1 MPESPSGVLPYEGV
15 KGTVADRFQV
25 RTVPFAFHGA
35 RLRFD
40 LAATVFASAGIDPG
54 SALLLR
60 HLQTVLKEL
69 AADAGTPQG
78 AGIHRVLDLGCGH
91 GVLGLTLLALAP
103 ERHVTLVD
111 RDALALAY
119 TARNLTL
126 NGLPPGQATIAASLG
141 YDDVDRSEPFDL
153 VVSNVPGKA
162 GEAAIAE
169 LVSAPEPWG
178 RVGTLVAVVVVA
190 PLADQVRQVLGPDRF
205 EILLDKG
212 TKAHQVLIARRTGAG
227 GAPPTGAGA
236 HGFDGGRYDRE
247 RSRFQT
253 ADLAWDAETV
263 TGIEEFDSLSHAT
276 RLLRPAL
283 RGLRAGP
290 CTVVNPGQGHRALIA
305 ARSGQRLT
313 AVVSRDLLALR
324 ATARL
329 LAANGVPP
337 ADPVSPPVTGDGP
350 GHQIPATDYLHGLSV
365 PPPGRFA
372 TVIVHADD
380 KVHTPW
386 LANDL
391 RELISAGTGLQ
402 LVLTGRASLLGRLEA
417 DLLSRHGGRLFYKQ
431 GRDGY
436 RVVRYQYRPAA

>member
-1 MPESPSGVLPYEGV
+1 MLPYEGV
-15 KGTVADRFQV
+15 KGTVADLFQV

-40 LAATVFASAGIDPG
+40 LAATVFASAGVDPG

-60 HLQTVLKEL
+60 HLQTVLKEQ
-69 AADAGTPQG
+69 AGDPP
-78 AGIHRVLDLGCGH
+78 AGGTVRRVLDLGCGH
-91 GVLGLTLLALAP
+91 GILGLTLLALDP
-103 ERHVTLVD
+103 SRHVTLVD

-119 TARNLTL
+119 TARNLAL
-126 NGLPPGQATIAASLG
+126 NGLPAEQAHIAGSLG
-141 YDDVDRSEPFDL
+141 YDEVDRAEPFDL
-153 VVSNVPGKA
+153 VVSNIPGKA
-162 GEAAIAE
+162 GDAVIGE
-169 LVSAPEPWG
+169 LASAPEPWG

-190 PLADQVRQVLGPDRF
+190 PLADQVRAIFAPDRF
-205 EILLDKG
+205 EVLLDKG
-212 TKAHQVLIARRTGAG
+212 TKAHQVLIARRTAG
-227 GAPPTGAGA
+227 HADHTS
-236 HGFDGGRYDRE
+236 GFDAGRYDRE
-247 RSRFQT
+247 RSPFQT

-263 TGIEEFDSLSHAT
+263 TGIDEFDSLSHAT

-329 LAANGVPP
+329 LAANGLS
-337 ADPVSPPVTGDGP
+337 AGDGVSGAAAGDDP
-350 GHQIPATDYLHGLSV
+350 GHQIPETAYLHGLTI

-386 LANDL
+386 LTAEL
-391 RELISAGTGLQ
+391 RALITAGTGLQ

-417 DLLSRHGGRLFYKQ
+417 DLLSRHGGRLFYKR

-436 RVVRYQYRPAA
+436 RVVRFQYRPSA

>member
-1 MPESPSGVLPYEGV
+1 VLPDEGT
-15 KGTVADRFQV
+15 KGTVADLFQV

-40 LAATVFASAGIDPG
+40 LAATVFASAGIDAG

-60 HLQTVLKEL
+60 HLQTVLKEQHAGVADS
-69 AADAGTPQG
+69 AAGG
-78 AGIHRVLDLGCGH
+78 GIRRVLDLGCGH
-91 GVLGLTLLALAP
+91 GVLGLTLLALRP
-103 ERHVTLVD
+103 ECHVTLVD

-126 NGLPPGQATIAASLG
+126 NGLPPHQAHITGSLG
-141 YDDVDRSEPFDL
+141 YDDVDRSQPFDL
-153 VVSNVPGKA
+153 VVSNIPGKA
-162 GEAAIAE
+162 GEEAIAE
-169 LVSAPEPWG
+169 LVAAPEPWG
-178 RVGTLVAVVVVA
+178 RAGTLVAVVVVA
-190 PLADQVRQVLGPDRF
+190 PLADQVRRVLAPDRF
-205 EILLDKG
+205 DLLLDKG
-212 TKAHQVLIARRTGAG
+212 TKAHQVLIARRTAG
-227 GAPPTGAGA
+227 GGASLPAGPA
-236 HGFDGGRYDRE
+236 QHSGFDAGRYNRG
-247 RSRFQT
+247 RSRFQA
-253 ADLAWDAETV
+253 ADLVWEAETV

-313 AVVSRDLLALR
+313 DVVSRDLLALR

-337 ADPVSPPVTGDGP
+337 ADPDSRDVNGDGRP
-350 GHQIPATDYLHGLSV
+350 IPPTAYRHGLNL
-365 PPPGRFA
+365 PAPARFG

-386 LANDL
+386 LAHEL
-391 RELISAGTGLQ
+391 RELITAGTGLQ

-436 RVVRYQYRPAA
+436 RVVRYQYRPSA

>member
-1 MPESPSGVLPYEGV
+1 MLPYEGV
-15 KGTVADRFQV
+15 KGTVADLFQV

-60 HLQTVLKEL
+60 HLQTVLKEQD
-69 AADAGTPQG
+69 AAGGDEV
-78 AGIHRVLDLGCGH
+78 HRVLDLGCGH
-91 GVLGLTLLALAP
+91 GVLGLTLLALGP
-103 ERHVTLVD
+103 DRHVTLVD

-119 TARNLTL
+119 TARNLAL
-126 NGLPPGQATIAASLG
+126 NGMPAERAHITASLG

-153 VVSNVPGKA
+153 VVSNIPGKA

-169 LVSAPEPWG
+169 LVSAPDPWG

-190 PLADQVRQVLGPDRF
+190 PLAESLRQVFAADRF

-212 TKAHQVLIARRTGAG
+212 TKAHQVLIARRTAGDGAS
-227 GAPPTGAGA
+227 PYTGAERPS
-236 HGFDGGRYDRE
+236 GFEAGRYNRQ
-247 RSRFQT
+247 RSPFQT
-253 ADLAWDAETV
+253 ADLAWEAETV
-263 TGIEEFDSLSHAT
+263 TGIEEFDGLSHAT

-329 LAANGVPP
+329 LAANG
-337 ADPVSPPVTGDGP
+337 AARGDQESAAATGDGP
-350 GHQIPATDYLHGLSV
+350 GTAFPGTEYLHGLSV

-372 TVIVHADD
+372 TVVVHADE

-386 LANDL
+386 LTHEL
-391 RELISAGTGLQ
+391 RELITAGAGLQ

-417 DLLSRHGGRLFYKQ
+417 DLLSRYGGRLFYKQ

-436 RVVRYQYRPAA
+436 RVVRFQYRPS

>member
-1 MPESPSGVLPYEGV
+1 MLPYEGV
-15 KGTVADRFQV
+15 KGTVADLFQV

-60 HLQTVLKEL
+60 HLQTVLKDQE
-69 AADAGTPQG
+69 AADQGG
-78 AGIHRVLDLGCGH
+78 AGRVRRVLDLGCGY
-91 GVLGLTLLALAP
+91 GVLGLTLLALRP

-119 TARNLTL
+119 TARNLAL
-126 NGLPPGQATIAASLG
+126 NGLPGEQAHITASLG
-141 YDDVDRSEPFDL
+141 YDDVDPSEPFDL
-153 VVSNVPGKA
+153 VVSNIPGKA
-162 GEAAIAE
+162 GEAVIGE
-169 LVSAPEPWG
+169 LVTAPEPWG
-178 RVGTLVAVVVVA
+178 RAGTLVAVVVVA
-190 PLADQVRQVLGPDRF
+190 PLADQVRRLLEPDRF
-205 EILLDKG
+205 ELLVDKG
-212 TKAHQVLIARRTGAG
+212 TKAHQVLIARRTAADGSEPSPGAG
-227 GAPPTGAGA
+227 QPS
-236 HGFDGGRYDRE
+236 GFAAGRYDRA
-247 RSRFQT
+247 RSRFQS
-253 ADLAWDAETV
+253 ADLAWEAETV

-329 LAANGVPP
+329 LAANGVSSGHPESRRAASDDPERQIPP
-337 ADPVSPPVTGDGP
+337 A
-350 GHQIPATDYLHGLSV
+350 AYLHGLTV

-386 LANDL
+386 LAHEL
-391 RELISAGTGLQ
+391 RELITAGTGLQ

-436 RVVRYQYRPAA
+436 RVVRFQYRPSA

>member
-1 MPESPSGVLPYEGV
+1 MLPYEGV
-15 KGTVADRFQV
+15 KGTVADLFQV

-40 LAATVFASAGIDPG
+40 LAATVFASAGVDPG

-60 HLQTVLKEL
+60 HLQTVLKEQ
-69 AADAGTPQG
+69 AAGPRGDGT
-78 AGIHRVLDLGCGH
+78 ARRVLDLGCGH
-91 GVLGLTLLALAP
+91 GILGLTLLALDP
-103 ERHVTLVD
+103 SRHVTLVD

-119 TARNLTL
+119 TARNLAL
-126 NGLPPGQATIAASLG
+126 NGLPAEQAHIAASLG
-141 YDDVDRSEPFDL
+141 YDEVDRAEPFDL
-153 VVSNVPGKA
+153 VVSNIPGKA
-162 GEAAIAE
+162 GDAVIAE
-169 LVSAPEPWG
+169 LASAPEPWG
-178 RVGTLVAVVVVA
+178 RVGTVVAVVVVA
-190 PLADQVRQVLGPDRF
+190 PLADQVREIFAPDRF

-212 TKAHQVLIARRTGAG
+212 TKAHQVLIARRTAAGDPGPPVGDGLRPSGFGA
-227 GAPPTGAGA
+227 
-236 HGFDGGRYDRE
+236 GRYDRE
-247 RSRFQT
+247 RSRFQS

-263 TGIEEFDSLSHAT
+263 TGIDEFDSLSHAT

-324 ATARL
+324 VTARL
-329 LAANGVPP
+329 LAANGL
-337 ADPVSPPVTGDGP
+337 ATGDPETGAAAGDDDP
-350 GHQIPATDYLHGLSV
+350 GRQIPETAYLHGLTI

-386 LANDL
+386 LTAEL
-391 RELISAGTGLQ
+391 RALITAGTGLQ

-431 GRDGY
+431 GREGY
-436 RVVRYQYRPAA
+436 RVVRYQYRPSA

>member
-1 MPESPSGVLPYEGV
+1 MQPYEGAR
-15 KGTVADRFQV
+15 GTVADLFQV

-40 LAATVFASAGIDPG
+40 LASTVFASAGIDPG

-60 HLQTVLKEL
+60 HLQTVLKEQE
-69 AADAGTPQG
+69 AAG
-78 AGIHRVLDLGCGH
+78 AGPAGGGEIRRVLDLGCGH
-91 GVLGLTLLALAP
+91 GVLGLTLLALGSQ
-103 ERHVTLVD
+103 RQVTLVD

-119 TARNLTL
+119 TARNLAL
-126 NGLPPGQATIAASLG
+126 NGLPVQQAHVIRSLG

-153 VVSNVPGKA
+153 VVSNIPGKA
-162 GEAAIAE
+162 GEAVIAE
-169 LVSAPEPWG
+169 LVAAPEPWG

-190 PLADQVRQVLGPDRF
+190 PLADQVRQVFAPDRF
-205 EILLDKG
+205 DLLADKG
-212 TKAHQVLIARRTGAG
+212 TKAHQVLIARRTAG
-227 GAPPTGAGA
+227 GAGPLAGVA
-236 HGFDGGRYDRE
+236 PATGFDAGRYDRG
-247 RSRFQT
+247 RGRFQA
-253 ADLAWDAETV
+253 ADLAWEAETV

-290 CTVVNPGQGHRALIA
+290 CTVVNPGQGHRALVA

-313 AVVSRDLLALR
+313 DVVSRDLLALR

-329 LAANGVPP
+329 LAANGVP
-337 ADPVSPPVTGDGP
+337 AAPPSAPNVTGDQP
-350 GHQIPATDYLHGLSV
+350 RTPPTAYRHGLSV
-365 PPPGRFA
+365 PPPGRFG

-386 LANDL
+386 LAHEL
-391 RELISAGTGLQ
+391 RELITAGTGLQ

-436 RVVRYQYRPAA
+436 RVVRYQYRPSS

>member
-1 MPESPSGVLPYEGV
+1 MLPYEGV
-15 KGTVADRFQV
+15 KGTVADLFQV

-40 LAATVFASAGIDPG
+40 LAATVFASASVDPG

-60 HLQTVLKEL
+60 HLQTVLKEQ
-69 AADAGTPQG
+69 AAPG
-78 AGIHRVLDLGCGH
+78 AGASRRVLDLGCGH
-91 GVLGLTLLALAP
+91 GVLGLTLLALDP
-103 ERHVTLVD
+103 GRHVTMVD

-119 TARNLTL
+119 TARNLAL
-126 NGLPPGQATIAASLG
+126 NGLPADQAHIAGSLG
-141 YDDVDRSEPFDL
+141 YDSVDPAEPFDL
-153 VVSNVPGKA
+153 VVSNIPGKA
-162 GEAAIAE
+162 GDAVIAE
-169 LVSAPEPWG
+169 LVAAPEPWG

-190 PLADQVRQVLGPDRF
+190 PLADQVRSVFAPDRF

-212 TKAHQVLIARRTGAG
+212 TKAHQVLIARRTAAG
-227 GAPPTGAGA
+227 GPGSAPLGADRPTG
-236 HGFDGGRYDRE
+236 FDAGRYDRE

-253 ADLAWDAETV
+253 ADLAWEAETV

-290 CTVVNPGQGHRALIA
+290 CTVVNPGQGHRALVA

-329 LAANGVPP
+329 LAANGIP
-337 ADPVSPPVTGDGP
+337 AGDPTAGAAAGDSP
-350 GHQIPATDYLHGLSV
+350 GHEVTETAYLHGLSV

-372 TVIVHADD
+372 TVIVHAED

-386 LANDL
+386 LTAEL
-391 RELISAGTGLQ
+391 RQLITAGNGLQ
-402 LVLTGRASLLGRLEA
+402 LVLSGRASLLGRLEA

-436 RVVRYQYRPAA
+436 RIVRYQYRPSS